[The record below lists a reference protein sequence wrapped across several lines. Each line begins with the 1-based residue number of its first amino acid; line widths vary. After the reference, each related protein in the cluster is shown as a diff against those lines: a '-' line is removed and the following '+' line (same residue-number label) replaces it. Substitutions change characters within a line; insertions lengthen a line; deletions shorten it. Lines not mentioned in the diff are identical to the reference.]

1 MKRTA
6 QLFFVTCFLT
16 FLFGVAALTLL
27 MPKAWSS
34 YYENRSLTQMP
45 TLTAESFL
53 SGDYF
58 DSLES
63 YLTDHVPFRSY
74 LLKLQT
80 LLQLEVLRQPVV
92 SDVLTDSDVL
102 LGSHSYNDWDTAYLS
117 ASAQECAAGIGQWA
131 DAAAAGG
138 GQLYYVG
145 LPEQTAYFVDRY
157 PDYWR
162 DRQWLYDPTEAAM
175 EKAFAQADMPYLS
188 FYERFRAEGCPE
200 ALYFASDHHY
210 TVYGAL
216 AVCQKLLR
224 TVNDRQGL
232 SLHVP
237 AEEDLAFTTLPN
249 PFLGSRNR
257 KLFCLRP
264 MGDALTIAQYRQT
277 VPFRRWDNGTEVAA
291 ELFLLPETAEETVS
305 YTVFMGGDKGE
316 TVVDTDRP
324 DLPSVLIIG
333 ESYTNAMETLL
344 YASFD
349 EMRSI
354 DPRSYQGSIADYIA
368 LHQPEVVIVL
378 RDNTSYFTALSGG

>member
-1 MKRTA
+1 
-6 QLFFVTCFLT
+6 
-16 FLFGVAALTLL
+16 
-27 MPKAWSS
+27 
-34 YYENRSLTQMP
+34 
-45 TLTAESFL
+45 
-53 SGDYF
+53 
-58 DSLES
+58 
-63 YLTDHVPFRSY
+63 
-74 LLKLQT
+74 
-80 LLQLEVLRQPVV
+80 
-92 SDVLTDSDVL
+92 
-102 LGSHSYNDWDTAYLS
+102 
-117 ASAQECAAGIGQWA
+117 
-131 DAAAAGG
+131 
-138 GQLYYVG
+138 
-145 LPEQTAYFVDRY
+145 
-157 PDYWR
+157 
-162 DRQWLYDPTEAAM
+162 M
-175 EKAFAQADMPYLS
+175 EKAFAQADIPYLS
-188 FYERFRAEGCPE
+188 FYKRFRAEGCPE

-354 DPRSYQGSIADYIA
+354 DPRSYQGSITDYIA